1 MTRQN
6 IDPEDSVLSL
16 CTVCETSTQV
26 GLRIGRVPAVPNRTA
41 GEDVNSFLKKRS
53 NFPNF

>member
-1 MTRQN
+1 MKPQ
-6 IDPEDSVLSL
+6 PKSV
-16 CTVCETSTQV
+16 
-26 GLRIGRVPAVPNRTA
+26 LRIGRVPAVPNRTA